1 MLIAQL
7 SDPHVTT
14 GPLAAEPAAG
24 LHRALGRVLAQRP
37 RPDCVVVTGDLVGSG
52 RPDEYAA
59 LREIIRRFPLP
70 VHLVP
75 GNHDDRESLLDAFG
89 GTPWLGGG
97 FSAYYHV
104 DHPEATV
111 VVLDSLAPG
120 GDGGGRLGDE
130 QLGWL
135 DGVLAGRPDVPA
147 LVCLHHPPVPVGIPA
162 ADAIGLADGDALAEV
177 VARHPHVVRIAAGHL
192 HRTVTAGF
200 AGTVLTVAPST
211 WKQGALAFGADEQAG
226 WVAEPSGF
234 LLHRIADGGCVT
246 HLVQVSH
253 AAGLTVGW

>member
-7 SDPHVTT
+7 SDPHLTT
-14 GPLAAEPAAG
+14 GVLAAAPAAG
-24 LHRALGRVLAQRP
+24 LHRALGRVLALRP
-37 RPDCVVVTGDLVGSG
+37 RPDCVVITGDLVDQG

-59 LREIIRRFPLP
+59 LREVIGRYPLP
-70 VHLVP
+70 VHLVA

-89 GTPWLGGG
+89 GTPYLGGG

-104 DHPEATV
+104 DHPDVTV

-120 GDGGGRLGDE
+120 EGGGRLGDD

-147 LVCLHHPPVPVGIPA
+147 VVCVHHPPVAVGIPA
-162 ADAIGLADGDALAEV
+162 ADAIRLADGDALAEV
-177 VARHPHVVRIAAGHL
+177 VRRHPHVVRVAAGHL
-192 HRTVTAGF
+192 HRPVTTGY

-211 WKQGALAFGADEQAG
+211 WRQASLTMSADDEIG
-226 WVAEPSGF
+226 WVDEPTAF
-234 LLHRIADGGCVT
+234 LLHAVDDGGCVT
-246 HLVQVSH
+246 HTVQVSH
-253 AAGLTVGW
+253 AAGQTCGF